1 MLGHNGEINTIA
13 RLRQEARMVG
23 VPITKD
29 GSDSQDLN
37 RTVESLIH
45 RNGLSLV
52 EALELVLP
60 PIVNDIKTLRGELR
74 GFYMYLRQAFGP
86 LAQGPIALISR
97 HEDECLF
104 STDALGLRP
113 LWHLETTD
121 EHVFSSE
128 PGVVSV
134 AETVGEPK
142 PLAPGEKILVQI
154 DRRKGEARL
163 RDHQELQRLCAK
175 RWRERTGNDE
185 HAGHEF
191 AGAIL
196 TGGPLEGREIP
207 GYTSAGPAEPIVVED
222 RVLGGF
228 GWQREDMKLV
238 QQMAATGAEPIGSL
252 GYDGP
257 LAALSPERQN
267 LADYFKESVA
277 VVTNPAIDREREVEH
292 FSCRA
297 VLGRRPGIDAM
308 DEEQLTIETA
318 FPVLLGGHDELAP
331 LSDSTYRKIAKEHKT
346 FVLEDMLG
354 GVPRARQ
361 GARRLEPRVRV
372 HGGRDRAPQ
381 AGGHD
386 RGERAAASC
395 WCCPTAPPTR
405 AIAATSTPTWR
416 WRRSTL
422 RCASTGS
429 SPARPTCAGAAGSCS
444 ARRRFATCTT

>member
-1 MLGHNGEINTIA
+1 
-13 RLRQEARMVG
+13 
-23 VPITKD
+23 
-29 GSDSQDLN
+29 
-37 RTVESLIH
+37 
-45 RNGLSLV
+45 
-52 EALELVLP
+52 
-60 PIVNDIKTLRGELR
+60 
-74 GFYMYLRQAFGP
+74 MYLRQAFGP
-86 LAQGPIALISR
+86 LAQGPVALISR

-134 AETVGEPK
+134 ADTVGEPK

-154 DRRKGEARL
+154 DRKKGEARL

-175 RWRERTGNDE
+175 RWRERTGADE
-185 HAGHEF
+185 DAGHEF

-207 GYTSAGPAEPIVVED
+207 GYTSAGPAEPVKVED

-297 VLGRRPGIDAM
+297 VLGRRPGIDTM
-308 DEEQLTIETA
+308 DEEH
-318 FPVLLGGHDELAP
+318 GHDRDRLPGAARRARRARAAVGRDLPQDREGAQDLPA
-331 LSDSTYRKIAKEHKT
+331 RGH
-346 FVLEDMLG
+346 LG

-361 GARRLEPRVRV
+361 GARPLVPRVR
-372 HGGRDRAPQ
+372 DRP
-381 AGGHD
+381 
-386 RGERAAASC
+386 RARSSAS
-395 WCCPTAPPTR
+395 
-405 AIAATSTPTWR
+405 S
-416 WRRSTL
+416 RRP
-422 RCASTGS
+422 R
-429 SPARPTCAGAAGSCS
+429 RP
-444 ARRRFATCTT
+444 